1 MYIEE
6 RKENQVSKLFALTG
20 ETATWVMLEIP

>member
-6 RKENQVSKLFALTG
+6 RKDNQVSKLFALTG
-20 ETATWVMLEIP
+20 ETVTQGMLEIP